1 MPQTT
6 PRSQRRRQRQKQ
18 RLIDAAQKI
27 IAQKGLAGLTV
38 QDVTEEADMA
48 VGSFYTYFPNKD
60 ALIEAAVW
68 DELQEL
74 RAPDDLMAR
83 GLPIDQIHFL
93 RVLRT
98 FKFFETHR
106 ALMQAVFGPEGPPEQ
121 YHRGLKLMEESLV
134 EGLQETMKL
143 PEEQARWMA
152 PLLAGMVA
160 GGLRYLMEHP
170 EVSAEEMARRID
182 SLLRP
187 IAHEA
192 IQPQEQQEP

>member
-1 MPQTT
+1 MDDKTT
-6 PRSQRRRQRQKQ
+6 RSERRRNRQRQ
-18 RLIDAAQKI
+18 RLIDAARQI
-27 IAQKGLAGLTV
+27 IARKGLAGLTV

-68 DELQEL
+68 EDLQEL
-74 RAPDDLMAR
+74 GAPDDLMAQ

-98 FKFFETHR
+98 FKFFESHR
-106 ALMQAVFGPEGPPEQ
+106 SLMKAVFGPDGPPAQ
-121 YHRGLKLMEESLV
+121 YNRGIRLMEQRLV
-134 EGLQETMKL
+134 EGLQETL
-143 PEEQARWMA
+143 GLDEENARWMA
-152 PLLAGMVA
+152 PLLAGMIA

-170 EVSAEEMARRID
+170 EVDAEEMAKRID

-187 IAHEA
+187 IAHH
-192 IQPQEQQEP
+192 IPREQT